1 MANKNIIIPYSPRSY
16 QAEIHAALEIYRFA
30 VLVLHR
36 RAGKTVLFINHLI
49 KSCWLC
55 QKERPRFS
63 YIAPLYT
70 QAKQIAWDY
79 LKHYTAPIP
88 GVKRN
93 ESELWVEFPQNG
105 GKVKLFGAD
114 NPDSMRGLYHDG
126 AVLDEPKDMKLSQIW
141 SEVVRPALTD
151 RGGWAAFIGT
161 PGGIDPFFELYQHAL
176 LDPLWYTKLLTVDDT
191 GIISKEELEIAR
203 NDPGMTEAIFRQE
216 FYCDFT
222 ASSENIFIPLDI
234 VGPAMGA
241 YHGPEKYQGA
251 PVVLS
256 YDIARFGD
264 DETVGFKRQGLAA
277 WMIRTVRGA
286 DTMTVAGLIAQ
297 DIVANSP
304 DAVFIDEGN
313 MGAGVI
319 DRLRMLGHKIIAV
332 QYGSSPTRSP
342 ATYKNK
348 RAEMWGYLRQW
359 LVEGGAIPNDQI
371 LAGQISGPTYKFDGA
386 DRIILEKKED
396 LKKRGLRSPDR
407 ADALAQSFAH
417 PVVKKIETNPSVQR
431 AIDAHRAQ
439 GRQARSYN
447 ILEHR

>member
-1 MANKNIIIPYSPRSY
+1 
-16 QAEIHAALEIYRFA
+16 
-30 VLVLHR
+30 
-36 RAGKTVLFINHLI
+36 
-49 KSCWLC
+49 
-55 QKERPRFS
+55 
-63 YIAPLYT
+63 
-70 QAKQIAWDY
+70 
-79 LKHYTAPIP
+79 
-88 GVKRN
+88 
-93 ESELWVEFPQNG
+93 
-105 GKVKLFGAD
+105 
-114 NPDSMRGLYHDG
+114 
-126 AVLDEPKDMKLSQIW
+126 
-141 SEVVRPALTD
+141 
-151 RGGWAAFIGT
+151 
-161 PGGIDPFFELYQHAL
+161 
-176 LDPLWYTKLLTVDDT
+176 
-191 GIISKEELEIAR
+191 
-203 NDPGMTEAIFRQE
+203 
-216 FYCDFT
+216 
-222 ASSENIFIPLDI
+222 
-234 VGPAMGA
+234 
-241 YHGPEKYQGA
+241 
-251 PVVLS
+251 
-256 YDIARFGD
+256 
-264 DETVGFKRQGLAA
+264 
-277 WMIRTVRGA
+277 
-286 DTMTVAGLIAQ
+286 MTVAGLIAQ